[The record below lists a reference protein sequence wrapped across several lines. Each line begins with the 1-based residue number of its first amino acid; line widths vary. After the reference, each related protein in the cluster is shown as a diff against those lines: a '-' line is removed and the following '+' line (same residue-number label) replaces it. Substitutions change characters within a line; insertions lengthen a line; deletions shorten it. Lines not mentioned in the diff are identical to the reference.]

1 MAAPFHSKETRM
13 FRKAAALAVLAI
25 IPALTACGSS
35 TSSQPTKT
43 VAVAASSAS
52 SANDTDSATPSTSDA
67 AYPGANSQVHQFGE
81 SFKDSE
87 GMGKFTF
94 SKVTPG
100 EEISADDR
108 DSMQLDPAV
117 KRWAY
122 FTVSLEN
129 LTKNP
134 IETDGLSEQVTV
146 GQAESTCA
154 LTGQDFGGTILPG
167 RTRVYK
173 MQCGADAQG
182 RLTYELDSAN
192 LGGMI
197 AIFTNEP

>member
-1 MAAPFHSKETRM
+1 MKRAISAT
-13 FRKAAALAVLAI
+13 AILALGLALAG
-25 IPALTACGSS
+25 CGS
-35 TSSQPTKT
+35 TASSQPAKT
-43 VAVAASSAS
+43 VTVKPTSSAS
-52 SANDTDSATPSTSDA
+52 TTAQGTGSDSDSPSSSDV
-67 AYPGANSQVHQFGE
+67 AYPGASSQVHKFGE
-81 SFKDSE
+81 SFKDSA
-87 GMGKFTF
+87 GMGMFTF

-100 EEISADDR
+100 EAVSSDDR

-197 AIFTNEP
+197 AIYTNEP